1 MTDMGRAN
9 SLGGAA
15 SGEVGLD
22 GIKRQAEQVE
32 IISPWPLH
40 LFLSQAYSLKLLL
53 VMVFLTVI

>member
-9 SLGGAA
+9 SLDGAA

-40 LFLSQAYSLKLLL
+40 WFLSQAYSPKLLL